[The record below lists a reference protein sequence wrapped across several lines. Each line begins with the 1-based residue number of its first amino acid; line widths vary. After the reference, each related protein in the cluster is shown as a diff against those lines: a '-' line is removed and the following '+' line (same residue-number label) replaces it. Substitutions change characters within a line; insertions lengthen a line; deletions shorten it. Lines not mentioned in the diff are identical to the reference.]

1 MNGKNEHKAEINAG
15 RNETLCYRS
24 QREGLFGFIQEYVH
38 YVRQ

>member
-15 RNETLCYRS
+15 RSETVYYRL
-24 QREGLFGFIQEYVH
+24 QREGLFGFIQESVH